1 MACIFYVHWHK
12 DEALETVR
20 RLRAAGHSV
29 DYHWSTGEEAWR
41 LLKDGPPDAL
51 AISLD
56 RLPSHGRAVA
66 SVTTE
71 SKRLRGLPLVFVG
84 GQPEKVAAT
93 KRTFP
98 RATYCVESELE
109 KVLARLKPFVPPD
122 PAARKVMKSKSGSDP
137 KPTGK
142 KSAAATTGPSFEP
155 APAGYSGTPLPQ
167 KLGIKPRSHV
177 ALVNA
182 PAGFSRTLGAL
193 PTDARVESIRVDGQP
208 HDVIVLFCANRRA
221 LERSFKAA
229 ARRLEPAGGLWVS
242 WPKKASGV
250 ATDLTED
257 VVRAVGL
264 AAGLV
269 DNKVC
274 AIDATWS
281 GLRFVYRKK
290 DRPAKR

>member
-1 MACIFYVHWHK
+1 MARIFYVHWHK

-51 AISLD
+51 VISLA

-84 GQPEKVAAT
+84 GEPEKVVAT
-93 KRTFP
+93 KSKFPSATFC
-98 RATYCVESELE
+98 AEFELE
-109 KVLARLKPFVPPD
+109 KILAKLKQFVPPQKTT
-122 PAARKVMKSKSGSDP
+122 PKAAVKASSQK
-137 KPTGK
+137 T
-142 KSAAATTGPSFEP
+142 AAGAAP
-155 APAGYSGTPLPQ
+155 APRGGPASAGYSGTPLPQ
-167 KLGIKPRSHV
+167 KLGIKPNSRV
-177 ALVNA
+177 AILNEPPDFA
-182 PAGFSRTLGAL
+182 QTLGTLPAGV
-193 PTDARVESIRVDGQP
+193 RVESELLDGRP
-208 HDVIVLFCANRRA
+208 HDVIVLFAASRRE
-221 LERSFKAA
+221 LERCFNSA

-264 AAGLV
+264 ATGLV

-274 AIDATWS
+274 AVDATWS
-281 GLRFVYRKK
+281 GLRFVYRTK